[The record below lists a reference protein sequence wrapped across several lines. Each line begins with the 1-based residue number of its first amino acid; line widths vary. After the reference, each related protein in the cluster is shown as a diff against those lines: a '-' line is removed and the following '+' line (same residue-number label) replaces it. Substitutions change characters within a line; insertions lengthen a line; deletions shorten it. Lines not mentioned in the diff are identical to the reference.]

1 MQISVQQGLGVVHKT
16 EAELRDLG
24 MQRLVGIEKGSDK
37 SLIPFGK
44 DITALVVVIR
54 LCQNQIFG
62 DFAEF
67 RIRIEPNPPLFLFR
81 IQDQIRGGQKG
92 VRQKGRDLF
101 AQMRIEAPRHQLPAE
116 IVTGRHILH
125 GGGGHGFVIIIDLGD
140 QPGGKLA
147 FQLQDGGFDLVAVE
161 VQRTAG
167 GTEQTIRLL
176 DNHGTAVTQGS
187 DLKDI
192 VDVAVADFAAFG
204 LLVRVKAVKHL
215 HGIAPDIVR
224 IHEKEGIEG
233 THEILLS
240 GWKQPKHRQNNP
252 THLKLYTTNRQKSTL
267 NQRNRQKS
275 DRKKNDLTF
284 CRSIYIIGL
293 RKTCREIDK

>member
-1 MQISVQQGLGVVHKT
+1 
-16 EAELRDLG
+16 
-24 MQRLVGIEKGSDK
+24 
-37 SLIPFGK
+37 
-44 DITALVVVIR
+44 
-54 LCQNQIFG
+54 
-62 DFAEF
+62 
-67 RIRIEPNPPLFLFR
+67 
-81 IQDQIRGGQKG
+81 
-92 VRQKGRDLF
+92 
-101 AQMRIEAPRHQLPAE
+101 MRIKPLRHQLPAE
-116 IVTGRHILH
+116 ISAGRDILH
-125 GGGGHGFVIIIDLGD
+125 GGGGHGLVIEINLGN
-140 QPGGKLA
+140 QAGGKLPL
-147 FQLQDGGFDLVAVE
+147 QLQDGSFNLIAVE

-167 GTEQTIRLL
+167 GTEQAIRLL

-240 GWKQPKHRQNNP
+240 GWKQPKHGQNTP
-252 THLKLYTTNRQKSTL
+252 THLKLYTTNSQKSTL